1 MQLINDISSD
11 LQKLFRYFN
20 GTGVAAFLK
29 IPFAPSARVF
39 PNNLVLHMKDLK
51 IISILNIII
60 KVSCFILT
68 TP

>member
-11 LQKLFRYFN
+11 LQKLFRYFKL
-20 GTGVAAFLK
+20 FLK

-39 PNNLVLHMKDLK
+39 PNNLVLYMKDLK

-68 TP
+68 KP